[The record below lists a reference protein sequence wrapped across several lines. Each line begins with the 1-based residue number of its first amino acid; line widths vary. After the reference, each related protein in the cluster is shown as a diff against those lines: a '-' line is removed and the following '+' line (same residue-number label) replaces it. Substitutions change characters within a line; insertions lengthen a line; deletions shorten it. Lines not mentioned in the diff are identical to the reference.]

1 MLSPSG
7 TAIAYNETTIRSLF
21 DYMNQ
26 QLLIGAAV
34 GLIVGGLVGYFFGSA
49 QAANSINK
57 QIAEQERSSAEAS
70 VNPFENVST
79 NPLENVKTNPYEGVK
94 TNPFE

>member
-1 MLSPSG
+1 
-7 TAIAYNETTIRSLF
+7 
-21 DYMNQ
+21 MNQ

-34 GLIVGGLVGYFFGSA
+34 GLILGGVAGYFFGSA
-49 QAANSINK
+49 QAVNSINK
-57 QIAEQERSSAEAS
+57 QTAEQERLNAEAS